1 MEILDSKS
9 LKHAFL
15 AMIITASFGV
25 LGGCATIEGAGKDIQ
40 SAGEAVEEGA
50 EDEAAEEHAE

>member
-1 MEILDSKS
+1 MEMLHSKS
-9 LKHAFL
+9 LKHALL
-15 AMIITASFGV
+15 AILITASFGI

-50 EDEAAEEHAE
+50 EEASN

>member
-1 MEILDSKS
+1 MEMLHSKS
-9 LKHAFL
+9 IKHVLF
-15 AMIITASFGV
+15 AMLFVASCGI

-50 EDEAAEEHAE
+50 EEASN